1 MEHQGEF
8 AVQIELDEN
17 RNSRIVAVQF
27 SGPEGFTL
35 EETKMAYL
43 QAAVPHVKN
52 DEPAVQLFQ
61 DFSGQL
67 VGSGQKDKIKE
78 TYVVQVAN
86 QLSDPATAQQSTN
99 FVVDPEDLNGIGQ
112 VTAFMQA
119 EADDYTQSEECSKH
133 TAGARC
139 SCCNYADWLLPG
151 FEHNVTRES

>member
-1 MEHQGEF
+1 MKHQGEF

-17 RNSRIVAVQF
+17 RNARIVAVQF

-35 EETKMAYL
+35 EETRMVYL

-67 VGSGQKDKIKE
+67 AGGGQKDKVKG

-86 QLSDPATAQQSTN
+86 QLSDPATAQQFTN
-99 FVVDPEDLNGIGQ
+99 FVADQGLNI
-112 VTAFMQA
+112 M
-119 EADDYTQSEECSKH
+119 S
-133 TAGARC
+133 
-139 SCCNYADWLLPG
+139 PG
-151 FEHNVTRES
+151 KANLRILCRLE